1 MSTPAANPA
10 MMKAMSHPLRWRI
23 IAVVNGLGHA
33 RATDISTELGEPVN
47 SISFHLRTL
56 ADVGIL
62 VEAPEL
68 ARDAR
73 ERVWKLGRPDINAD
87 LGLLK
92 DDAAYRTATAASL
105 GLIHSEV
112 QQAIIEAMADGS
124 ETLAH
129 SEATSLQLTRH
140 QARALAARLHGIVQ
154 EFEEDPEAASA
165 GVDTQED
172 PSERSAAI
180 YTGLVALAPLR
191 RRPDAHQ

>member
-1 MSTPAANPA
+1 MRSGLWEPPMRWLVSHITRKDSACPMNGTLWPQARSTPP
-10 MMKAMSHPLRWRI
+10 SGPL
-23 IAVVNGLGHA
+23 
-33 RATDISTELGEPVN
+33 TSE
-47 SISFHLRTL
+47 
-56 ADVGIL
+56 
-62 VEAPEL
+62 
-68 ARDAR
+68 
-73 ERVWKLGRPDINAD
+73 INAD

-165 GVDTQED
+165 GVETQED

>member
-1 MSTPAANPA
+1 MSSRFTPWVSA
-10 MMKAMSHPLRWRI
+10 
-23 IAVVNGLGHA
+23 
-33 RATDISTELGEPVN
+33 
-47 SISFHLRTL
+47 
-56 ADVGIL
+56 
-62 VEAPEL
+62 EL

-165 GVDTQED
+165 GVETQED

-180 YTGLVALAPLR
+180 YTGLVALAPLC
-191 RRPDAHQ
+191 RRPDAHSRQPTTGGIAPLVPSTKEPPTSGRI